1 MVSLL
6 FAVILLHLGLRGHES
21 RLVVLAESPLVV
33 LSLSCNFS
41 KVRTLKFRNAT
52 ASLRKHRTVPRRAF
66 SDVVSLHDVVPR
78 RLQSQGSVHMATIA
92 TPSQPFNAAKPW

>member
-33 LSLSCNFS
+33 LSLSCNFT
-41 KVRTLKFRNAT
+41 KVRTLEFRNAT

-66 SDVVSLHDVVPR
+66 SDVVSLHERSAAAASKSGLRPHGHDRNPV
-78 RLQSQGSVHMATIA
+78 ATF
-92 TPSQPFNAAKPW
+92 QCG